1 MSSAAC
7 VPAPDDSAPAA
18 HHPPTLG
25 WALRRVRHALAPP
38 STRALLALFERLR
51 LQRQYAAE
59 LRLLVRRARLFTP
72 TVAGKVASLAGSKP
86 DVALETFVSAF
97 VRDHFE
103 LDEAVFGDGFELWAE
118 SATESVPLLLRG
130 TDRVFYGDERSQLVA
145 EIAETFG
152 EALADRLEAI
162 DPPPHAVLCRRLTR
176 SPYAGVVAF
185 SRWALGDVSNPVL
198 FFHQHHADELVLP
211 WTRRGVARAA
221 RLVREADDFQAP
233 TLALARWLE
242 HAPVEHGPLLVDA
255 VLGRQDAKAWSPRA
269 IRPCHACGFPPT
281 ARKWQD
287 ATGRHLLLDASIY
300 AGAHSRPPDAR
311 PEEDPNEFDFG
322 E

>member
-1 MSSAAC
+1 VSSAAC
-7 VPAPDDSAPAA
+7 VPAPDESAPSAQ
-18 HHPPTLG
+18 HPPTLG

-51 LQRQYAAE
+51 LQRHYAAE

-72 TVAGKVASLAGSKP
+72 AVADKVASLAGSKP

-130 TDRVFYGDERSQLVA
+130 TDRYNGIETQGYRPGYALQWALVQDVFYGDERSQLVA
-145 EIAETFG
+145 DVAETFG
-152 EALADRLEAI
+152 EAQADRLAAI
-162 DPPPHAVLCRRLTR
+162 DPPAHEVLCRRLTR
-176 SPYAGVVAF
+176 SPYVGVVAF

-198 FFHQHHADELVLP
+198 FYHQHHADELVLP
-211 WTRRGVARAA
+211 WTRRSVARAA

-233 TLALARWLE
+233 ILALALAGTR
-242 HAPVEHGPLLVDA
+242 P
-255 VLGRQDAKAWSPRA
+255 RRAWPA
-269 IRPCHACGFPPT
+269 
-281 ARKWQD
+281 
-287 ATGRHLLLDASIY
+287 
-300 AGAHSRPPDAR
+300 AG
-311 PEEDPNEFDFG
+311 
-322 E
+322 